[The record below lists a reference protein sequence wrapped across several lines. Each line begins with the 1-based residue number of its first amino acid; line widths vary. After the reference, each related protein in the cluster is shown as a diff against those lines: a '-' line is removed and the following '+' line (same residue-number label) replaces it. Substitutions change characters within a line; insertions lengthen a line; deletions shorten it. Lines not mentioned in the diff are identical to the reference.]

1 MRASKISK
9 GRFASI
15 LVGLCACSLLLLD
28 GCMPAS
34 RSAHADGEEYQAS
47 IALLEEA
54 STDEGIGQSQRLI
67 VIAALEWVGVP
78 YRYGGTN
85 REGVDCSAFVRSV
98 FNDAG
103 ETLPRTSQEQSG
115 VGATVARSLLRTGD
129 LLFFQT
135 SGDGVS
141 HVGIAIGDDRFV
153 HASTSRGVIVSSLAE
168 KYYSERFLFAR
179 RVL

>member
-1 MRASKISK
+1 MSDSKKSK
-9 GRFASI
+9 GLFASI
-15 LVGLCACSLLLLD
+15 LAGFCACGMLLLD

-34 RSAHADGEEYQAS
+34 RSAHADSEEYRAS
-47 IALLEEA
+47 VTLLEEA
-54 STDEGIGQSQRLI
+54 STEEGIDQSQRLI

-98 FNDAG
+98 FSDAG

-115 VGATVARSLLRTGD
+115 VGATVGRSLLRTGD

-141 HVGIAIGDDRFV
+141 HVGIAIG
-153 HASTSRGVIVSSLAE
+153 
-168 KYYSERFLFAR
+168 
-179 RVL
+179 